1 MLRQYGLED
10 MVSTTEQDTIYSLL
24 AKRSA
29 ADPGDLIAQRLV
41 SDTDRR
47 WLDVTAGEMLAEV
60 RSVAKGLMSLGVRQ
74 GSMVVLYA
82 ETSYDWGVIDFAC
95 AAIGAV
101 SVPIYE
107 TDSETQAASIADEV
121 KPVVAFGGDE
131 AHTLVLERIAADRE
145 GFDYVFNFAHGALD
159 AMINFGENIDD
170 DALDEA
176 IGRVRAD
183 DLLTIVYTS
192 GSTGKPKGAMLS
204 HRNFMHIVLNAYEV
218 LPDMLYKPNRLLLF
232 LPLAH
237 CFARYI
243 QYVCI
248 GGHGVAGY
256 VGNAKHLLADM
267 RSFKPTYLLGVPRV
281 FEKVY
286 NAASQKAGVGVQGRV
301 FANAFNHFVQW
312 STMMNNHEHPTRAQK
327 MKHAFYMGTVGKSIR
342 SALGP
347 NLHYLACGGA
357 PINPDLVHFFNGMD
371 DLMFIQGYGMTET
384 AAPMIVNW
392 QEANRAGSVG
402 RPGPGM
408 AVSTADDGE
417 ILVKGPNVFL
427 GYYKNPQLTDEV
439 LEPSGWLHTGDL
451 GTIDDEGF
459 LYITGRKKDLIITAG
474 GKNVTPAPM
483 ESTIRNCPIV
493 SQAVVV
499 GDNKPFIAALVTLDF
514 ETVRGWLADRGL
526 DADMAKGDIAN
537 SDAVRAF
544 VQQYVDKAN
553 SEVSRAES
561 VRKFVILSDDFNQ
574 EDGTLTASMK
584 VVRAKVLSKYASVI
598 EGQLY
603 APVPS
608 NLHVPMSVQILERTN
623 ETMRNAAESV
633 SNAANSAKD
642 RVQGMLKSNADGT
655 DTANTA
661 DVTQDADT
669 AQPMQDPVAQAAV
682 DAASDVAV
690 DVAEQE
696 GSTRDSAGSSTLA
709 NHS

>member
-10 MVSTTEQDTIYSLL
+10 IVTTTEQDTVYSLL
-24 AKRSA
+24 SKRSNE
-29 ADPGDLIAQRLV
+29 DPGDLIAQRLV
-41 SDTDRR
+41 SETDRR
-47 WLDVTAGEMLAEV
+47 WLDITAGEMFAEV

-82 ETSYDWGVIDFAC
+82 QTSYDWAVIDFAC

-107 TDSETQAASIADEV
+107 TDSENQAASIVHEV
-121 KPVVAFGGDE
+121 NPVVAFAGDE
-131 AHTLVLERIAADRE
+131 QHTMILERIAANHE
-145 GFDYVFNFAHGALD
+145 GFDYVFNFENNALD
-159 AMINFGENIDD
+159 ALITFGENVSDD
-170 DALDEA
+170 DLEA
-176 IGRVRAD
+176 AIARVKAD

-204 HRNFMHIVLNAYEV
+204 HRNFMHIVLNGYKV
-218 LPDMLYKPNRLLLF
+218 LPNMLYNPNRLLLF

-243 QYVCI
+243 QYVAI
-248 GGHGVAGY
+248 GGHGVVGY
-256 VGNAKHLLADM
+256 VGSAKHLLADM

-286 NAASQKAGVGVQGRV
+286 NAASQKAGVGMQGQV
-301 FANAFNHFVQW
+301 FANAYKHFVEW
-312 STMMNNHEHPTRAQK
+312 SQMMTRKQHPTYGQR
-327 MKHAFYMGTVGKSIR
+327 MKHKFYMSTVGKSIR

-347 NLHYLACGGA
+347 NLRYLACGGA
-357 PINPDLVHFFNGMD
+357 PINADLVHFFNGMD
-371 DLMFIQGYGMTET
+371 DLTFIQGYGMTET

-392 QEANRAGSVG
+392 EEANRAGSVG

-408 AVSTADDGE
+408 AVATADDGE

-427 GYYKNPQLTDEV
+427 GYYKNLEMTDEV

-459 LYITGRKKDLIITAG
+459 LTITGRKKDLIITAG
-474 GKNVTPAPM
+474 GKNVTPSPM

-514 ETVRGWLADRGL
+514 DTVRGWLADRGF
-526 DADMAKGDIAN
+526 DGNMSREDIAR
-537 SDAVRAF
+537 SEAVRAF
-544 VQQYVDKAN
+544 VQQYVDQAN

-561 VRKFVILSDDFNQ
+561 VRKFVILPEDFSQ
-574 EDGTLTASMK
+574 ADGTLTASMK
-584 VVRAKVLSKYASVI
+584 VIRAKVLKKYESVI
-598 EGQLY
+598 EGDLY

-608 NLHVPMSVQILERTN
+608 NMPVPVSAQIIEKTS
-623 ETMRNAAESV
+623 ETLRSAAS
-633 SNAANSAKD
+633 SAKD
-642 RVQGMLKSNADGT
+642 RMQGSVGRVQELLESL
-655 DTANTA
+655 DTSDDSASA
-661 DVTQDADT
+661 GDQPEQQP
-669 AQPMQDPVAQAAV
+669 AQTSES
-682 DAASDVAV
+682 AAS
-690 DVAEQE
+690 
-696 GSTRDSAGSSTLA
+696 SDSAQ
-709 NHS
+709 